1 MKTGPQGI
9 QLLKHYEGCK
19 LTSYPDGIG
28 VWTIGYGNT
37 FYEDGKK
44 VVKGQ
49 TISQERAEQLLLIIL
64 SDFENAVNSALKVPV
79 LQYQFDALVCLCYNI
94 GTGNFSKSTLVKRI
108 NSGQLVNAAEQFL
121 VWDKSGGKKVKGLT
135 YRRQS
140 ERWLFINNEV
150 KFFN

>member
-9 QLLKHYEGCK
+9 ELLKHYEGCK
-19 LTSYPDGIG
+19 LTSYQDGIG
-28 VWTIGYGNT
+28 IWTIGYGNT

-44 VVKGQ
+44 VVKCQ

-64 SDFENAVNSALKVPV
+64 SDFENAVNLALKVPV

-94 GTGNFSKSTLVKRI
+94 GIGNFSKSTLVKKI
-108 NSGQLVNAAEQFL
+108 NASQPASDEFL
-121 VWDKSGGKKVKGLT
+121 KWNKAGGKVVKGLT

-140 ERWLFINNEV
+140 EQYLYDKGEV